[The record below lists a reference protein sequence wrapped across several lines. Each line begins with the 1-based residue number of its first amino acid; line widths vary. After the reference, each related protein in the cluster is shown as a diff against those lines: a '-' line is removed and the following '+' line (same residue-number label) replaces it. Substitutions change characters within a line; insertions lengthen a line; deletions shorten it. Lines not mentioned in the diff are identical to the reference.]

1 MLQSSSSSP
10 SSSSQPD
17 AELTPAYR
25 RLIAEAVAAE
35 TVHLRAD
42 LACAERDARMLHDE
56 VMAFQRD
63 ESYAAFRRACE
74 AAARLGPWCALA
86 SKQQHDDDD
95 DDALAC
101 AEAALADKEASAD
114 AEAHA
119 AAAMLSTDD
128 VESAGARALVDLAC
142 TDVAEPQPAP
152 PPPKKRRRHVG
163 TVGEAMEAA
172 VRREFQVSSYMRLMT
187 LAQAWT
193 HLHALD
199 GALFADMPH
208 DRVHLGRAISRA
220 FAHVPNGVLTGVRA
234 EGGFRRLYR
243 LCKRARK

>member
-1 MLQSSSSSP
+1 MLQSSSSS

-25 RLIAEAVAAE
+25 RLIAEVVAAE

-42 LACAERDARMLHDE
+42 LACAERDARMLHAE

-86 SKQQHDDDD
+86 SKQHDD

-101 AEAALADKEASAD
+101 AEAALADKEAPAD
-114 AEAHA
+114 AEAH

-199 GALFADMPH
+199 GALFADMTH